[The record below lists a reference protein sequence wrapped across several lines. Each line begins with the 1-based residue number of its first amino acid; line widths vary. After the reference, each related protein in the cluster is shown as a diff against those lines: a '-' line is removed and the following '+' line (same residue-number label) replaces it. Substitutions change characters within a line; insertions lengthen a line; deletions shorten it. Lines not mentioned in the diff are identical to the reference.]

1 MGFEITPTAVQLREL
16 LPDVAASMEEK
27 LVRVQMASLK
37 IEHAYYRRNKTL
49 VIEIPLTNNFY
60 MRLSPVD
67 VGPGNYHEFFS
78 VVKTPALRHPDGRRI
93 AAKTKETIRMHVEI
107 YDGSITNIFSHT
119 IHQES
124 LEQLIKTALDGFY
137 QMRNIAL
144 KPLPKKSPVS
154 KRKSNPN
161 QPPLQD

>member
-78 VVKTPALRHPDGRRI
+78 VVKTPAMRHI
-93 AAKTKETIRMHVEI
+93 AATGI
-107 YDGSITNIFSHT
+107 YSVV
-119 IHQES
+119 Q
-124 LEQLIKTALDGFY
+124 
-137 QMRNIAL
+137 
-144 KPLPKKSPVS
+144 PKNENLCH
-154 KRKSNPN
+154 RCWFF
-161 QPPLQD
+161 

>member
-1 MGFEITPTAVQLREL
+1 MSFEITPTAVQLREL

-27 LVRVQMASLK
+27 LVRMQIAELK
-37 IEHAYYRRNKTL
+37 IERTYYRRNKTL

-78 VVKTPALRHPDGRRI
+78 VIKTPELRHPDGRRI
-93 AAKTKETIRMHVEI
+93 KARTKETIRMHVEI
-107 YDGSITNIFSHT
+107 YDGSISNIFSHT

-124 LEQLIKTALDGFY
+124 VEKLIKTALEGFY

-144 KPLPKKSPVS
+144 KPLPKKRPVA
-154 KRKSNPN
+154 KRKSNSE

>member
-1 MGFEITPTAVQLREL
+1 MSFEITPTAVQLREL

-27 LVRVQMASLK
+27 LVRMQVNALK
-37 IEHAYYRRNKTL
+37 IERTYYRRNKTL
-49 VIEIPLTNNFY
+49 VIEIPLTNKFY

-78 VVKTPALRHPDGRRI
+78 VIKTPELRYPDGRRI
-93 AAKTKETIRMHVEI
+93 KARVKETIRMHVEI
-107 YDGSITNIFSHT
+107 YDGSISNTFSHT
-119 IHQES
+119 IHQDS
-124 LEQLIKTALDGFY
+124 LEQIIKTALEGFY

-144 KPLPKKSPVS
+144 KPLPKKGHIH

>member
-1 MGFEITPTAVQLREL
+1 MSFEITPTAVQLREL

-27 LVRVQMASLK
+27 LVRMQIAALK
-37 IEHAYYRRNKTL
+37 IERTYYRRNKTL

-78 VVKTPALRHPDGRRI
+78 VIKTPAMRHPDGRRI
-93 AAKTKETIRMHVEI
+93 AASTKETIRMHVEI
-107 YDGSITNIFSHT
+107 YDGSISNIFSHT

-124 LEQLIKTALDGFY
+124 VEKLIKTALEGFY

-144 KPLPKKSPVS
+144 KPLPRKRPNPN
-154 KRKSNPN
+154 RKSNPE